1 MKGNAASLNGGE
13 IEAIV
18 FDMDGTLS
26 DSIDVY
32 FNIFNQSAATIGLK
46 LEREEVMLCL
56 ANHIHIWEKLLPD
69 DLPMREQVIKKLNIA
84 TREIYNT
91 TTQKVSLFANVEQIF
106 KKLRDNDIKMGIV
119 TGSLKTSLIPIYDNK
134 FEHYFEVMMSREDV
148 ILRKPA
154 PDSIIACLECMN
166 VEPKKSVVVGDTPI
180 DIIAGRESGTF
191 TVGVLNGV
199 ASRDMLEKEK
209 PTAIIDWVGD
219 MPTLLGI

>member
-1 MKGNAASLNGGE
+1 MKDNAASLNGKQ

-46 LEREEVMLCL
+46 LDREEVMLCL
-56 ANHIHIWEKLLPD
+56 ANHIHIWKELLPD
-69 DLPMREQVIKKLNIA
+69 DLPMREQIVKKMNIA

-91 TTQKVSLFANVEQIF
+91 TTPKVSLFANVEQIF

-119 TGSLKTSLIPIYDNK
+119 TGSLKTSLIPIYENK
-134 FEHYFEVMMSREDV
+134 FEHYFEVMLSREDV
-148 ILRKPA
+148 ILRKPDPA
-154 PDSIIACLECMN
+154 PIIACLKSMN
-166 VEPKKSVVVGDTPI
+166 VEPEKSVVVGDTPI
-180 DIIAGRESGTF
+180 DIIAGRKSGTF